1 MVTPTAGW
9 GYNADT
15 EIIFPMRVASKL
27 RNARGPAWRDLVD
40 QVVKEPEA
48 SLAHL
53 GFTLLFVRL
62 SGCLTCHTDSYRA
75 MRGCTACS
83 IHAIRRFRGDDKD
96 LIALYER
103 AKEEVEEF
111 LKLNSASPREEVSK
125 ILGDRI

>member
-1 MVTPTAGW
+1 MKPTAGW
-9 GYNADT
+9 GYNEDT
-15 EIIFPMRVASKL
+15 EIMFPMRVAPKL
-27 RNARGPAWRDLVD
+27 RNARGTAWRELVD
-40 QVVKEPEA
+40 RVSKEPEA

-83 IHAIRRFRGDDKD
+83 KHAIRRFRGDDQD

-103 AKEEVEEF
+103 AKAEVEEY
-111 LKLNSASPREEVSK
+111 LSVNDGSLRDGVSR

>member
-1 MVTPTAGW
+1 MVKPTAGW
-9 GYNADT
+9 GYNEDT
-15 EIIFPMRVASKL
+15 EIMFPMRVAPKL

-40 QVVKEPEA
+40 RVSREPEA
-48 SLAHL
+48 SLSHL

-83 IHAIRRFRGDDKD
+83 IHAIRRFRGDDQD
-96 LIALYER
+96 LSNLYEQ
-103 AKEEVEEF
+103 AKAEVEEY
-111 LKLNSASPREEVSK
+111 LVVSNDPLRDGVSR

>member
-1 MVTPTAGW
+1 MVKPTAGW

-15 EIIFPMRVASKL
+15 EIMFPMRVAPKL

-40 QVVKEPEA
+40 RVVKEPEA

-83 IHAIRRFRGDDKD
+83 IHAIRRFRGDDRD

-103 AKEEVEEF
+103 AKGEVEAYLEV
-111 LKLNSASPREEVSK
+111 NSVSPQEGVSK